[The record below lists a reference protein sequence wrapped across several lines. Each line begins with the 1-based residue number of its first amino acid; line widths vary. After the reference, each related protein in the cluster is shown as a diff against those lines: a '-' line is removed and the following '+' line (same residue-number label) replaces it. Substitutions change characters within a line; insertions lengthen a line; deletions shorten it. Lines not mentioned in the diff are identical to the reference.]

1 MNSLKDKLKNKKIT
15 IGSWITLGDPAI
27 AEIMAKSG
35 FDWLVVDME
44 HSALSHNQ
52 AQEIIRIINLCGI
65 TTLVRV
71 MDHDPNAIKKF
82 MDMGAHGVIVP
93 RVNSKSDT
101 EKVVNAVK
109 YPPIGTRG
117 VGLFRAHNYSLDL
130 NTYQKWNQ
138 DKSIVIVQIEHI
150 EAINNI
156 KSILSVDGVD
166 GYIIGPY
173 DLSASMGYPGEFE
186 HPEVKKVLNTIKEI
200 IKNTKKPWGYH
211 EVSPDPNSVTNRIN
225 DGYRFIA
232 FGVDFLFFS
241 TICKDKISLVKQQI
255 IQNTKCQ

>member
-1 MNSLKDKLKNKKIT
+1 MNDLKNQLIRKDIT

-44 HSALSHNQ
+44 HSALSLNQ

-71 MDHDPNAIKKF
+71 MDHDSNAIKKF

-130 NTYQKWNQ
+130 NTYQKWN
-138 DKSIVIVQIEHI
+138 
-150 EAINNI
+150 
-156 KSILSVDGVD
+156 
-166 GYIIGPY
+166 
-173 DLSASMGYPGEFE
+173 
-186 HPEVKKVLNTIKEI
+186 
-200 IKNTKKPWGYH
+200 
-211 EVSPDPNSVTNRIN
+211 
-225 DGYRFIA
+225 
-232 FGVDFLFFS
+232 
-241 TICKDKISLVKQQI
+241 
-255 IQNTKCQ
+255 

>member
-1 MNSLKDKLKNKKIT
+1 MKNKLFGKDVT
-15 IGSWITLGDPAI
+15 IGSWITLGDPAM
-27 AEIMAKSG
+27 AEIMATSG

-71 MDHDPNAIKKF
+71 MDHNPDSIKKY
-82 MDMGAHGVIVP
+82 MDMGANGVIIP
-93 RVNSKSDT
+93 RVNSKSDA
-101 EKVVNAVK
+101 EKAVNAVK

-117 VGLFRAHNYSLDL
+117 VGLFRAQNYSLDL
-130 NTYQKWNQ
+130 NTYQKWNK

-156 KSILSVDGVD
+156 KSILSVEGVD

-173 DLSASMGYPGEFE
+173 DLTASMGYPGEFE
-186 HPEVKKVLNTIKEI
+186 HPEVKKVLNKLKEI
-200 IKNTKKPWGYH
+200 INNTKKPWGFH
-211 EVSPDPNSVTNRIN
+211 EVNSDPKSVIKRIN

-241 TICKDKISLVKQQI
+241 TICKDKLSLVKQQI
-255 IQNTKCQ
+255 VQNTKCQ